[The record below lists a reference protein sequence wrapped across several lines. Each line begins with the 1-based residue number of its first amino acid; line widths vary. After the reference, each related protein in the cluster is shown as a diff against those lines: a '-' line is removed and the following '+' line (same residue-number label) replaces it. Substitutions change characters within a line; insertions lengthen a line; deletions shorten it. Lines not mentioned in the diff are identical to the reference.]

1 VRYSVPGSDLP
12 LWKIIVFCLLI
23 FVAGFAVYA
32 NTLTADFIWDDEY
45 LIINN
50 TQIKSFS
57 HITNVFKTYVGYGSE
72 NINNFYRPMQEL
84 SNMIDFALWGLNPT
98 GFHLTNTVLHA
109 AVGMLVFLLILRLT
123 GDLLASVVGSLF
135 YAVHPVH
142 TEAVAYIAGRA
153 DPLYSVFML
162 ISLLLFIKYVN
173 STGKNPVVYFLSIFF
188 FVVSLL
194 AKEMVFTLPI
204 ILFFYMFYFLRHT
217 EKQNL
222 YEKYKWTWLPYGIIV
237 GIYGFLR
244 ATVLSFSDIAP
255 ASAFNKIPFV
265 LRILTFFRTIVTYF
279 SLLIMPVDL
288 HMERTISITRNVFE
302 PSALFALLLVS
313 AIFWAIYWTYKKNL
327 RLISFSIVWFFVFL
341 LPVSNIVPINSF
353 LAEHWIY
360 MASVGIFLILGSF
373 VSFVWQKIPRGARS
387 LHIAFLCAVIVPL
400 ILYARGTVLRNKDW
414 HNEISFFN
422 STLKY
427 HPKNARLYLNLG
439 NTYYEKKQ
447 IDKAIEQY
455 KKAIEIN
462 KKYAVAY
469 GNIGSAY
476 LNKRMPKKAEE
487 YLKKAIA
494 YKYNYPIAHYNM
506 GIIYFNRREYNK
518 ALEELDIATQ
528 QLPQLYQAHN
538 MKGRTYMKIRKPR
551 EALAAFE
558 ESLRIYP
565 SQPLIQRTVEKLSK
579 LKNE

>member
-1 VRYSVPGSDLP
+1 
-12 LWKIIVFCLLI
+12 
-23 FVAGFAVYA
+23 
-32 NTLTADFIWDDEY
+32 
-45 LIINN
+45 
-50 TQIKSFS
+50 
-57 HITNVFKTYVGYGSE
+57 VGYGSE

-302 PSALFALLLVS
+302 PSALFALLLVL